1 MGFFK
6 KNATLLWGILVSAV
20 FLIFALLHVNFI
32 NNLELKFYDV
42 RMKLNKYEKEE
53 KKPEEIIIVDI
64 DDYSIE
70 RLGRWP
76 WPRSVIAK
84 AINKINVGKP
94 NIIGL
99 GFIYSEPEESSGLKL
114 LNDLESFLPQKLPST
129 SSSNKEIRSLYKAIK
144 KARYRLNSDQ
154 KLANAIKQSKKIILP
169 VILKNSAFNN
179 NKKQF
184 NKKRLISESLLKK
197 NNFYNGKTY
206 KANDIILPIDLLLN
220 ASSGIGHINLYEDPD
235 KIIRKEALIIEYNG
249 LYILSFNLRIA
260 AAYLN
265 IPPKKIII
273 EPGKSIRL
281 GSIKIPTTD
290 KTEILSVFKGP
301 KDSFKHYSFFDII
314 NDKIPV
320 KIFKNKIVIFSA
332 SASGI
337 MNSIGTPIDKSMSVG
352 EFSANIVN
360 SIINKKFICLTSW
373 HKYAEIISIL
383 IIGIIIIL
391 LMPKLKAFWAA
402 TTFLFLTTGL
412 IGTGIYFFVYKGLW
426 VPVIYPLIQIFIGY
440 IGIISINFFIVEN
453 RKEKV
458 EGESA
463 ETNRML
469 GLSFQNQGML
479 DLAYDKYLRVPVN
492 KEMKEVLYNLG
503 LDYERKR
510 QYNKAASVYGYIQQY
525 DKKYK
530 DISEKKKKLLKA
542 SESMMYGKKS
552 SSGVNDKLIDD
563 LAEKPTLGRYEI
575 KKIIGKGAMGVVYFG
590 KDPTINRTTAIKT
603 FQFDDDLDL
612 DEIKRMKEKF
622 FREAESAGT
631 LSHPNIVTIY
641 DAGEDQDIAYI
652 AMEFLDGHNLYK
664 YTKAN
669 NLFPIRKTI
678 DIISKIADGLDYAH
692 KKGIVHRDIKP
703 ANIMML
709 KTGEIKITDFGIAK
723 ITATSQTKTGIVKG
737 TPYYMSPEQ
746 ISGAKVDGRSDIFSL
761 GVMLYQLL
769 TGKVPFRGENPAA
782 LMHQIMKVK
791 QPDPRRFN
799 PKIMKPLVLIIN
811 KTLEKNPDKRYKNAG
826 SLSRHLQLMGKK
838 IDSMVLKKNST
849 T

>member
-6 KNATLLWGILVSAV
+6 KNVTLLWGILVSAL

-32 NNLELKFYDV
+32 NNFELKFYDT
-42 RMKLNKYEKEE
+42 RMKLNRYEKKAE
-53 KKPEEIIIVDI
+53 KIVIVDI

-84 AINKINVGKP
+84 TINKINLGKP
-94 NIIGL
+94 KVIGL
-99 GFIYSEPEESSGLKL
+99 GFIYSEYEESSGLKL
-114 LNDLESFLPQKLPST
+114 LKDLESFLPQKLPANNP
-129 SSSNKEIRSLYKAIK
+129 SNSDIRSLYKAIK
-144 KARYRLNSDQ
+144 KARYKLNNDQ
-154 KLANAIKQSKKIILP
+154 KLEKAIKKSNKVILP
-169 VILKNSAFNN
+169 VILKNSAFNDNKKQIN
-179 NKKQF
+179 NKK
-184 NKKRLISESLLKK
+184 LIAESLVKK
-197 NNFYNGKTY
+197 NNFYKGKTY
-206 KANDIILPIDLLLN
+206 KANDIILPVDMFLN
-220 ASSGIGHINLYEDPD
+220 ASQGIGHINLYEDHD
-235 KIIRKEALIIEYNG
+235 KIIRREALIIEYNG

-265 IPPKKIII
+265 ILPKEIII
-273 EPGKSIRL
+273 EPGKSVKL
-281 GSIKIPTTD
+281 GSIVIPTTD

-314 NDKIPV
+314 NDKIPTR
-320 KIFKNKIVIFSA
+320 IFKNKIVIFST

-337 MNSIGTPIDKSMSVG
+337 MNFIGTPIDKSMSAG
-352 EFSANIVN
+352 EFSANIVS
-360 SIINKKFICLTSW
+360 SIINKKFIRLTSW
-373 HKYAEIISIL
+373 QKYAEIISIL

-391 LMPKLKAFWAA
+391 LMPKLKAFWAGA
-402 TTFLFLTTGL
+402 TFLFLTTGL

-426 VPVIYPLIQIFIGY
+426 VPVIFPLMQVSVGY
-440 IGIISINFFIVEN
+440 IGIISINFFITETK
-453 RKEKV
+453 KEKV
-458 EGESA
+458 EVESA

-492 KEMKEVLYNLG
+492 KELKEVLYNLG

-510 QYNKAASVYGYIQQY
+510 QYNKAAAVYGYIQQY

-542 SESMMYGKKS
+542 SENIMYGQKS
-552 SSGVNDKLIDD
+552 NGSVSDRLIDES
-563 LAEKPTLGRYEI
+563 AEKPTLGRYEI

-603 FQFDDDLDL
+603 FQFEDDLDP
-612 DEIKRMKEKF
+612 DEIKKMKEKF

-652 AMEFLDGHNLYK
+652 AMEFLDGENLYK
-664 YTKAN
+664 YTKQN
-669 NLFPIRKTI
+669 NLFPIRKTVG
-678 DIISKIADGLDYAH
+678 IISNIADGLAYAH

-746 ISGAKVDGRSDIFSL
+746 ISGTKVDGRSDIFSL

-769 TGKVPFRGENPAA
+769 TGKVPFKGENPAA
-782 LMHQIMKVK
+782 LMHQIMKIK
-791 QPDPRRFN
+791 QPDPRKFN
-799 PKIMKPLVLIIN
+799 PKIMKPLVLIID
-811 KTLEKNPDKRYKNAG
+811 KALEKNPDKRYKDAID
-826 SLSRHLQLMGKK
+826 LSRHLQLMAKK
-838 IDSMVLKKNST
+838 IDSINSRKML
-849 T
+849 